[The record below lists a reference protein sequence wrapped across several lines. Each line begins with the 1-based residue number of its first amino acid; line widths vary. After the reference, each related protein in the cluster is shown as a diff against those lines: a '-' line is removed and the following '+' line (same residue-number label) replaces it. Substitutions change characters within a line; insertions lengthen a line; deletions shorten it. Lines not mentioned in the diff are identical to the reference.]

1 MSDSTAQAKSKFA
14 QGKAM
19 QAGAKSKFS
28 QGKAVTAKAA
38 KFNKAVAKHL
48 LVFFLVGL
56 LFGATALLPFF
67 AHPGVPLAAYT
78 YAGLAVLSL
87 LVGSWSMSRAAKK
100 IDWYEDQTFMPKCWL
115 SLGVFVVLFLGILMV
130 YLLLSAFVP
139 FVEVPFSMSLLFALA
154 PITVVVPLLA
164 RESFQRAA
172 DIAPKEYS
180 LWVYPENYIE
190 KQPTWNRDRIVFA
203 NLHFKRNE
211 RENLITT
218 VKVKLPKEALL
229 GELVYLFMRDYNEN
243 RSPDNPIQQVT
254 AKEGV
259 DGWLFKTNNKGIKAL
274 FKKKRIVNVDLT
286 IEENK
291 IEEDQDLFFER
302 VLSTNL

>member
-14 QGKAM
+14 QGKAVK
-19 QAGAKSKFS
+19 AGAKSKFS

-38 KFNKAVAKHL
+38 KFNKAVGKHL
-48 LVFFLVGL
+48 LLFFLVGL
-56 LFGATALLPFF
+56 FLGTTAFIPFF
-67 AHPGVPLAAYT
+67 AHPGVSLAGYT
-78 YAGLAVLSL
+78 YIGIALLSL
-87 LVGSWSMSRAAKK
+87 FLGQWNGRRAAKK
-100 IDWYEDQTFMPKCWL
+100 IDWYEGNTFGPRMWL
-115 SLGVFVVLFLGILMV
+115 ALGVFASLFAGILLV
-130 YLLLSAFVP
+130 YVLLSAFVP
-139 FVEVPFSMSLLFALA
+139 FVEVPLSLSLLFAVA
-154 PITVVVPLLA
+154 PITLLVPLLVG
-164 RESFQRAA
+164 ESFERVAA
-172 DIAPKEYS
+172 IQPKDYT
-180 LWVYPENYIE
+180 LWVYPENYVE

-243 RSPDNPIQQVT
+243 RSPDNPILQVT
-254 AKEGV
+254 SRDGV
-259 DGWLFKTNNKGIKAL
+259 DGWLFKTNNKGIAAL

-302 VLSTNL
+302 VISTDL